1 MIIQLTN
8 SDNIRPLKFINTNH
22 IATLT
27 NEYEWNDEGTKK
39 WCVGGWIRFS
49 DGGVLQVHP
58 DQLSTIEHY
67 LQLQYLK
74 DSAEVC
80 GKLGIEE
87 EE

>member
-8 SDNIRPLKFINTNH
+8 SDDIRPLKFINTNH

-27 NEYEWNDEGTKK
+27 NQYEWNDEGTKK
-39 WCVGGWIRFS
+39 WCVGGSIRFS
-49 DGGVLQVHP
+49 DGSAMQVHP
-58 DQLSTIEHY
+58 SQLEHIEHY
-67 LQLQYLK
+67 LRLQYLK

-87 EE
+87 EG

>member
-22 IATLT
+22 ITTLT
-27 NEYEWNDEGTKK
+27 NQYEWNDEGTQK
-39 WCVGGWIRFS
+39 WCVGGKIRFS
-49 DGGVLQVHP
+49 DGSTIQVHT
-58 DQLSTIEHY
+58 DQLDIIEHY
-67 LQLQYLK
+67 LRLQYLK